1 MMAML
6 RLPPV
11 AGRVKTSQ
19 EWPSDCLRK
28 CMWFFMGG
36 SLTFMEH
43 SLFLP
48 ESKIGFQA
56 CQGALDT

>member
-1 MMAML
+1 MRFWSRGKQFL
-6 RLPPV
+6 LL
-11 AGRVKTSQ
+11 Q
-19 EWPSDCLRK
+19 ECAD
-28 CMWFFMGG
+28 
-36 SLTFMEH
+36 LTAH